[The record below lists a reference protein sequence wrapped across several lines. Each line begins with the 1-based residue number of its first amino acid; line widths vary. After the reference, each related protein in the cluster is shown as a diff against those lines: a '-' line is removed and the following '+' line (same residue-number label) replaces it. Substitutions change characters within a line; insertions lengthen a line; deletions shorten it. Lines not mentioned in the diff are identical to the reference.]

1 MVRQVGNS
9 ANELASSSE
18 ALSEVVTSTQT
29 GIEQSREKAE
39 ETVGQAD
46 QAGNVL
52 NAIVDAVST
61 IRVWLALL
69 YYFRCCLFCTCMK
82 GRKKLKEV
90 SN

>member
-18 ALSEVVTSTQT
+18 ALSEVATSTQT

-39 ETVGQAD
+39 ETVG